1 MPKAHSTWK
10 VLPHGPI
17 EKLSDRLWRVEGQL
31 DQFKR
36 VMSIGKRADGTLVIH
51 NGIALGD
58 KEMAELDAFG
68 KVAFILVPNGF
79 HRLDA
84 KVFKDRYPDAK
95 VLCPA
100 GATKKVTQ
108 VVPVDGTYEDLPADP
123 HVELFTLEGTKARE
137 GGMIVRTDAASGG
150 NDTSVVLNDAV
161 FNMPH
166 GTGFTGFVFRR
177 ITDSTG
183 GPRVSRVM
191 KWLVIADKP
200 AFRTHLEKLAAL
212 PDLRR
217 VVVSHHL
224 TITDDPAGTLSRV
237 AAAV

>member
-1 MPKAHSTWK
+1 MPKAHQTWT
-10 VLPHGPI
+10 VLPHKPI
-17 EKLSDRLWRVEGQL
+17 EKLSDRLWRVEGKL
-31 DQFKR
+31 DSIKR
-36 VMSIGKRADGTLVIH
+36 VMSIGKTSDGTLVVH

-58 KEMAELDAFG
+58 AEMAEIDAFG

-84 KVFKDRYPDAK
+84 KVFADRYPTAK
-95 VLCPA
+95 VLCPQ
-100 GATKKVTQ
+100 GARKKIEQ
-108 VVPVDGTYEDLPADP
+108 VVPVNGSYDDFPSDAN
-123 HVELFTLEGTKARE
+123 VELFTFEGTKARE
-137 GGMIVRTDAASGG
+137 GGMIVRADR
-150 NDTSVVLNDAV
+150 DTRLVLNDAV

-166 GTGFTGFVFRR
+166 GTGFTGFIFRR
-177 ITDSTG
+177 VTDSTG

-191 KWLVIADKP
+191 KWFVIADKP
-200 AFRTHLEKLAAL
+200 AFRAHLEKLAAL

-217 VVVSHHL
+217 IVVSHHL

>member
-1 MPKAHSTWK
+1 MPKAHATWK

-17 EKLSDRLWRVEGQL
+17 EKLSDRLWRVEGEL
-31 DQFKR
+31 DQLRR

-58 KEMAELDAFG
+58 PEMAEVDAFG
-68 KVAFILVPNGF
+68 KVSTILVPNGF

-100 GATKKVTQ
+100 GAKKKVAQ
-108 VVPVDGTYEDLPADP
+108 VVAVDGAYDDFAADP
-123 HVELFTLEGTKARE
+123 HVELFTLDGTKARE
-137 GGMIVRTDAASGG
+137 GGMIVRADH
-150 NDTSVVLNDAV
+150 DTSLVLNDAV

-200 AFRTHLEKLAAL
+200 AFRAHLEKLAAL

-217 VVVSHHL
+217 IVVSHHQ
-224 TITDDPAGTLSRV
+224 TITDDPAGTLARV

>member
-1 MPKAHSTWK
+1 MKAHQTWK

-31 DQFKR
+31 ESIKR
-36 VMSIGKRADGTLVIH
+36 VMSIAKRSDGTLVIH

-58 KEMAELDAFG
+58 AEMTEIDAWG
-68 KVAFILVPNGF
+68 KPGFILVPNGF

-84 KVFKDRYPDAK
+84 KVFKDRYPTAK

-100 GATKKVTQ
+100 GARKKVDQ
-108 VVPVDGTYEDLPADP
+108 VVPTDGTYDDFAADAN
-123 HVELFTLEGTKARE
+123 VELFTLDGTKTRE
-137 GGMIVRTDAASGG
+137 GGMIVRADR
-150 NDTSVVLNDAV
+150 DTSLVLNDAV

-166 GTGFTGFVFRR
+166 GSGFTGFLFRR
-177 ITDSTG
+177 VTDSTG

-191 KWLVIADKP
+191 KWFVIADKA

-217 VVVSHHL
+217 VVVSHHV

-237 AAAV
+237 AAEV